1 VYGGQPETS
10 TPPRGSSRHGKRG
23 KRRPILIGVTAVVLA
38 IVAGIGAFVE
48 FGHKA
53 PVYTTGF
60 VPTGSTPTQDAQ
72 QITAAFLHAWHTGD
86 FATAAKYTNNP
97 AAASAA
103 LAVYQKDLHLR
114 SLSGSVSG
122 VTAAPVGAAPTPT
135 ASADAATMPPQSVKF
150 AITVSIAAADGAK
163 ALRGTWSYHSSLVT
177 YQQPKTP
184 VWYIVWNP
192 DVVAP
197 NLTAKTHL
205 AAISVPPKVLAVT
218 DSSGNYGLETYNDV
232 GLSNIARLMKQ
243 AAPPGKGKPGLD
255 VEIQTAAGKAVA
267 NSAATVVPTTNVDTL
282 TTTIDQQA
290 ETAAVNA
297 VAMHKMSSMVVIQPS
312 TGHIL
317 AIANNNGFND
327 FALTAEVAPG
337 STMKV
342 ITSTALFNGGVLNPN
357 TPVECPKVYTVQG
370 ITYHNDQGET
380 LPAGTP
386 FITDFAQS
394 CNNAFSSQWPHL
406 SGQLAGTAKQYYGL
420 NQKWDI
426 GISGIS
432 ASYFNAPADA
442 SGSELAQE
450 AFGQGS
456 LTASPLAMASVAAT
470 VDFGAFKQP
479 ILLAGTKQAT
489 ARPLPASTDAD
500 LKQLMQAVVT
510 SGTAAGLGFGP
521 TVYGKTGTA
530 DIQPPGVKT
539 AEKPN
544 SWFIAFDTSKD
555 VAIACLVLNS
565 GYGAKVAAPEVKAF
579 LDSF

>member
-1 VYGGQPETS
+1 
-10 TPPRGSSRHGKRG
+10 
-23 KRRPILIGVTAVVLA
+23 VLA
-38 IVAGIGAFVE
+38 IAAGVGAFVE

-72 QITAAFLHAWHTGD
+72 QITAAFLHAWRTGD

-97 AAASAA
+97 AAARAA
-103 LAVYQKDLHLR
+103 LTTYQKDLHLTK
-114 SLSGSVSG
+114 LSGGVSA
-122 VTAAPVGAAPTPT
+122 VTAAPVGAAPAST
-135 ASADAATMPPQSVKF
+135 ASPDAATMPPQSVKF
-150 AITVSIAAADGAK
+150 SISATVGSADGAK
-163 ALRGTWSYHSSLVT
+163 ARHGTWSYHSSLVT
-177 YQQPKTP
+177 YQLPKTP
-184 VWYIVWNP
+184 VWYIVWKP

-197 NLTAKTHL
+197 NLTATTHL

-243 AAPPGKGKPGLD
+243 AAPPGKGEPGLD

-267 NSAATVVPTTNVDTL
+267 NSAATIVPATNVDTL
-282 TTTIDQQA
+282 TTTIDAQA
-290 ETAAVNA
+290 ESAAQTA
-297 VAMHKMSSMVVIQPS
+297 VAMHKMSSMVVIRPS

-327 FALTAEVAPG
+327 FALTAAVAPG

-342 ITSTALFNGGVLNPN
+342 ITATALFNAGVLNPN
-357 TPVECPKVYTVQG
+357 TPVECPKAYTVQG

-386 FITDFAQS
+386 FIQDFAQS
-394 CNNAFSSQWPHL
+394 CNNAFTTQWPHL
-406 SGQLAGTAKQYYGL
+406 SGQLAGTAQRYFGL

-470 VDFGAFKQP
+470 VDTGMFRQP
-479 ILLAGTKQAT
+479 ILLAGLKQAA
-489 ARPLPASTDAD
+489 ARPLPSGTDAD
-500 LKQLMQAVVT
+500 MKQLMQAVVT

-521 TVYGKTGTA
+521 TVYAKTGTA
-530 DIQPPGVKT
+530 DIQPPGTKT
-539 AEKPN
+539 SEKPN
-544 SWFIAFDTSKD
+544 SWFIAFDPSKD
-555 VAIACLVLNS
+555 VAVACLVLNS
-565 GYGAKVAAPEVKAF
+565 GYGAKVAGPEVKAF